1 MCFKKHL
8 YYVLMFVIIWTIQ
21 LLQNYYILFNPQQ
34 DPYSYNLTQTS
45 SNPAFNVLAEFLG
58 FRIQKH
64 GAPFEQ
70 VSFSSQNHTSGTL
83 EQSSPP
89 PTVNAATTTFLFIS
103 GIMTFTTG
111 IGLTAVRFFEPLF
124 RFLMIT
130 KIYEY
135 WGEIYNP
142 KEEEGSS
149 EQEKQVQNDAL
160 SSFLSS
166 SLNVELV
173 FILLSSITTF
183 SKKKQEDV
191 DEK

>member
-1 MCFKKHL
+1 
-8 YYVLMFVIIWTIQ
+8 
-21 LLQNYYILFNPQQ
+21 
-34 DPYSYNLTQTS
+34 
-45 SNPAFNVLAEFLG
+45 
-58 FRIQKH
+58 
-64 GAPFEQ
+64 
-70 VSFSSQNHTSGTL
+70 
-83 EQSSPP
+83 
-89 PTVNAATTTFLFIS
+89 
-103 GIMTFTTG
+103 MTFTTG

-135 WGEIYNP
+135 WGEIYKP
-142 KEEEGSS
+142 REDEGS

-183 SKKKQEDV
+183 TKKKQEDI
-191 DEK
+191 DEKSM